1 MNSFAVWRSSL
12 SQTKEYLCVA
22 NSTAHLKDVNVYME
36 SDDWKE
42 ALNEDGNTRRQLE
55 FDENLEKLVVLF
67 DLRIS
72 GVNPFQN
79 IQ

>member
-1 MNSFAVWRSSL
+1 
-12 SQTKEYLCVA
+12 
-22 NSTAHLKDVNVYME
+22 ME

-42 ALNEDGNTRRQLE
+42 ALNEDENTRRQLE